1 MFSAVSILG
10 AKERLFNTMQWINR
24 FRRIKILLIV
34 CAAVIAGV
42 SLFVSDRLVTDLKQ
56 EELRKMQVWAE
67 AMRSLSNADENT
79 DLNLVLTV
87 LDGNNTIPVI
97 VTDSKGAINNYRNID
112 IDAGEDS
119 LAVLHG
125 LVSGMRESG
134 NIIRIEMGGD
144 APDDYI
150 EVCYSDSL
158 ILLQLAYYPYVQLMV
173 AIVFFLVCLVAILSS
188 KRAEQDRVWVGLS
201 KETAHQLGTPISSLM
216 AWTEVLRDKYP
227 DDELL
232 PEMEKDVARLRTIA
246 ERFSKIGSSPEPQ
259 SDDLVELLER
269 VVAYIRRRSSSKVQ
283 FVCNFT
289 KRPLYVRINSPLIE
303 WVFENLCKNA
313 IDAMNGEGT
322 ITINVTQ
329 NEEKAIIDLSDTGKG
344 IPKSRFATV
353 FEPGYTTKKR
363 GWGLGLS
370 LAKRIMEQ
378 YHKGRI
384 FVKNSELGKGT
395 TFRIELKK

>member
-1 MFSAVSILG
+1 
-10 AKERLFNTMQWINR
+10 MQWINR

-67 AMRSLSNADENT
+67 AMRSLNSADENT

-97 VTDSKGAINNYRNID
+97 VTDSKGAINNFRNIE
-112 IDAGEDS
+112 IGAGKDS

-125 LVSGMRESG
+125 LVSGMRENG
-134 NIIRIEMGGD
+134 NIIRIEMGD
-144 APDDYI
+144 YAPGEYI

-173 AIVFFLVCLVAILSS
+173 AVVFFLVCLVAILSS

-246 ERFSKIGSSPEPQ
+246 ERFSKIGSAPEPQ

-283 FVCNFT
+283 FVCSFT
-289 KRPLYVRINSPLIE
+289 KRPLYVRMNSPLME

-329 NEEKAIIDLSDTGKG
+329 SDEKAIIDLSDTGKG
-344 IPKSRFATV
+344 IPKSRVATV

>member
-1 MFSAVSILG
+1 
-10 AKERLFNTMQWINR
+10 MQWINR
-24 FRRIKILLIV
+24 FRRIKIVLIA
-34 CAAVIAGV
+34 CAAVIAAV
-42 SLFVSDRLVTDLKQ
+42 SLFVSDRLVTNLKQ

-67 AMRSLSNADENT
+67 AMRSLNSADENT

-97 VTDSKGAINNYRNID
+97 VTDSKGAINNYRNIS
-112 IDAGEDS
+112 IDADEDS

-125 LVSGMRESG
+125 LVSSMRENG
-134 NIIRIEMGGD
+134 NIIRIEMGSY

-150 EVCYSDSL
+150 EVCYDDSL
-158 ILLQLAYYPYVQLMV
+158 ILTQLAYYPYVQLMV

-227 DDELL
+227 GDELL
-232 PEMEKDVARLRTIA
+232 PEMEKDVTRLRTIA
-246 ERFSKIGSSPEPQ
+246 ERFSKIGSTPEPQ
-259 SDDLVELLER
+259 SDDLIELLER
-269 VVAYIRRRSSSKVQ
+269 VVAYIKRRSSSKVQ

-289 KRPLYVRINSPLIE
+289 KRPLYVRMNSPLME
-303 WVFENLCKNA
+303 WVIENLCKNA

-329 NEEKAIIDLSDTGKG
+329 SDEKAIIDLSDTGKG
-344 IPKSRFATV
+344 IQKSRFAAV

-384 FVKNSELGKGT
+384 FVKNSEIGKGT

>member
-1 MFSAVSILG
+1 
-10 AKERLFNTMQWINR
+10 MQWINR
-24 FRRIKILLIV
+24 FRRIKIVLIA
-34 CAAVIAGV
+34 CAAVIAAV
-42 SLFVSDRLVTDLKQ
+42 SLFVSDRLVTNLKQ

-67 AMRSLSNADENT
+67 AMRSLNSADENT

-97 VTDSKGAINNYRNID
+97 VTDSKGAINNYRNIS
-112 IDAGEDS
+112 IDADEDS

-125 LVSGMRESG
+125 LVSSMRENG
-134 NIIRIEMGGD
+134 NIIRIEMGSY

-150 EVCYSDSL
+150 EVCYDDSL
-158 ILLQLAYYPYVQLMV
+158 ILTQLAYYPYVQLMV

-227 DDELL
+227 GDELL
-232 PEMEKDVARLRTIA
+232 PEMEKDVTRLRTIA
-246 ERFSKIGSSPEPQ
+246 ERFSKIGSTPEPQ
-259 SDDLVELLER
+259 SDDLIELLER
-269 VVAYIRRRSSSKVQ
+269 VVAYIKRRSSSKVQ

-289 KRPLYVRINSPLIE
+289 KRPLYVRMNSPLME
-303 WVFENLCKNA
+303 WVIENLCKNA

-329 NEEKAIIDLSDTGKG
+329 SDEKAIIDLSDTGKG
-344 IPKSRFATV
+344 IQKSRFAAV

-370 LAKRIMEQ
+370 LAKRIIES
-378 YHKGRI
+378 YHRGRI
-384 FVKNSELGKGT
+384 YVKHSELNKGT

>member
-1 MFSAVSILG
+1 
-10 AKERLFNTMQWINR
+10 MQWINR
-24 FRRIKILLIV
+24 FRRIKILLIA
-34 CAAVIAGV
+34 CAAVIAAV
-42 SLFVSDRLVTDLKQ
+42 SLYVSNHLVNDLKE

-67 AMRSLSNADENT
+67 AMRSLNSADENT

-97 VTDSKGAINNYRNID
+97 VTDSKGAINNYRNIS
-112 IDAGEDS
+112 IDANEDS

-134 NIIRIEMGGD
+134 NIIRIEMGSY

-150 EVCYSDSL
+150 EVCYDDSL
-158 ILLQLAYYPYVQLMV
+158 ILTQLAYYPYVQLMV

-227 DDELL
+227 NDELL
-232 PEMEKDVARLRTIA
+232 PEMEKDVTRLRTIA
-246 ERFSKIGSSPEPQ
+246 ERFSKIGSTPEPQ
-259 SDDLVELLER
+259 SDDLIELLER
-269 VVAYIRRRSSSKVQ
+269 VVAYIKRRSSSKVQ
-283 FVCNFT
+283 FVCHFT
-289 KRPLYVRINSPLIE
+289 KRPLYVRMNSPLME
-303 WVFENLCKNA
+303 WVIENLCKNA

-329 NEEKAIIDLSDTGKG
+329 SDEKAIIDFSDTGKG
-344 IPKSRFATV
+344 IQKSRFAAV

>member
-1 MFSAVSILG
+1 
-10 AKERLFNTMQWINR
+10 MQWINR
-24 FRRIKILLIV
+24 FRRIKILLIA

-67 AMRSLSNADENT
+67 AMRSLNSADEST

-97 VTDSKGAINNYRNID
+97 VTDSKGAINNYRNIE
-112 IDAGEDS
+112 IKATEDS

-134 NIIRIEMGGD
+134 NIIRIEMGSY

-158 ILLQLAYYPYVQLMV
+158 ILKQLAYYPYVQLMV

-232 PEMEKDVARLRTIA
+232 PEMEKDVTRLRTIA
-246 ERFSKIGSSPEPQ
+246 ERFSKIGSTPEPQ
-259 SDDLVELLER
+259 SDDLIELLDR
-269 VVAYIRRRSSSKVQ
+269 VVTYIKRRSSSKVQ

-289 KRPLYVRINSPLIE
+289 KRPLYVRMNSPLME
-303 WVFENLCKNA
+303 WVIENLCKNA

-329 NEEKAIIDLSDTGKG
+329 SDEKAIIDLSDTGKG
-344 IPKSRFATV
+344 IPKSRFAAV